1 MDIKEFLN
9 KPMLIFDM
17 ETQFSD
23 LLDFIEFS
31 EHNIEW
37 QKRGQLQ
44 HLKRESKRLNL
55 DGDEYFT
62 KLQYI
67 EYRYDINLVRKVRY
81 GALIALVTSIQWITN
96 SVKNR
101 LTWEIKDTPKHV
113 NYSVHIISEI
123 LNQYGDSVKHNLE
136 KIEGVIKIRNCIAHS
151 GGIVDG
157 YKFQDEIEC
166 IVSNMDGFSIS
177 TEGIPSDVI
186 DIEKGCVENIAIEI
200 KTWLIPL
207 INDCITKGIINLPD
221 SH

>member
-1 MDIKEFLN
+1 MDIKELLN
-9 KPMLIFDM
+9 KPMFIFDM

-44 HLKRESKRLNL
+44 QLKRESKRLNL
-55 DGDEYFT
+55 DVDEYFT

-81 GALIALVTSIQWITN
+81 GALIALVTSIQWITD

-101 LTWEIKDTPKHV
+101 LTWEIKDKPKQV
-113 NYSVHIISEI
+113 NHSVHIISEI
-123 LNQYGDSVKHNLE
+123 LNRYGDSVNHNLH
-136 KIEGVIKIRNCIAHS
+136 KIEDVIKIRNCIAHS

-157 YKFQDEIEC
+157 YKYQTEIEY
-166 IVSNMDGFSIS
+166 IVSNMDGFSIPID
-177 TEGIPSDVI
+177 GIPSDVI
-186 DIEKGCVENIAIEI
+186 DIEKGCIGNIAIET
-200 KTWLIPL
+200 KAWLIPL
-207 INDCITKGIINLPD
+207 IDDCITKDIINL
-221 SH
+221 